1 MDTSLAITAGILLLA
16 AVLLIFIAAAETGIN
31 SITRSR
37 LRAIRANGGRRAG
50 LEALLS
56 RNSSDRQNILRTLS
70 VATTAVIILGTTTL
84 SFVLLDGREVT
95 AGSAAIAGLVSLLL
109 VTFVRQSVRTVV
121 LLSPERWGV
130 RLARPIVV
138 IQSTF
143 GPLAWLANLPARG
156 ALRLLRRSADPA
168 VLDPAEELLGLLQP
182 DAPGEDD
189 DGLAEER
196 RMMRGVLDMSNQT
209 VRELM
214 TPRTDLTALSTEAS
228 VGDVMKVITE
238 SGFSRIPVYEESI
251 DHSVGIVYAKDLL
264 AYVQSGEVMPSLID
278 ISRPPYIVPET
289 KRANELLADLRRE
302 QIHLAVAVDEYGGTA
317 GVVTVEDL
325 VEEIVGEISDE
336 YDQEEVEVQRLSE
349 DEAIVDAK
357 LAIDEL
363 NEFFGTAIEME
374 DVDTVGGLIFSLLG
388 RLAVPGDQVVTR
400 TEDDEEDAEGLELRV
415 LSILGQRIK
424 KVRATR
430 RVSVD
435 AEQPATVS
443 S

>member
-1 MDTSLAITAGILLLA
+1 MDTSLAITAGILLLSA
-16 AVLLIFIAAAETGIN
+16 ALLIFVAAAETGIN

-37 LRAIRANGGRRAG
+37 LRAIRANGGRRTG

-56 RNSSDRQNILRTLS
+56 RNSSERQNILRTLS
-70 VATTAVIILGTTTL
+70 VATTAAIILGTTTL

-95 AGSAAIAGLVSLLL
+95 PGSVALSGLVSLFV

-130 RLARPIVV
+130 RLARPLVV
-138 IQSTF
+138 IQSAF
-143 GPLAWLANLPARG
+143 GPLAWIVNLPARG
-156 ALRLLRRSADPA
+156 ALRLLHRSADPA
-168 VLDPAEELLGLLQP
+168 TLDPAEELLGLLQA
-182 DAPGEDD
+182 DGSGED

-228 VGDVMKVITE
+228 VGDMMQAIIA
-238 SGFSRIPVYEESI
+238 SGFSRIPIYEGSI
-251 DHSVGIVYAKDLL
+251 DHIVGIVYAKDLL

-302 QIHLAVAVDEYGGTA
+302 QVHLAVAVDEYGGTA

-336 YDQEEVEVQRLSE
+336 YDQEEVEVQWLSE
-349 DEAIVDAK
+349 NEAIVDAK

-363 NEFFGTAIEME
+363 NEFFGAAIEME

-388 RLAVPGDQVVTR
+388 RLAVPGDQVVTHGEDG
-400 TEDDEEDAEGLELRV
+400 EDDPEGLELRV

-430 RVSVD
+430 RLPVD
-435 AEQPATVS
+435 AEQPASVS

>member
-1 MDTSLAITAGILLLA
+1 MDTSLAITAGILLLS

-70 VATTAVIILGTTTL
+70 VATTAAIILGTATL

-95 AGSAAIAGLVSLLL
+95 VGNAAIAGLVSLLV
-109 VTFVRQSVRTVV
+109 VTFVRQSVRTIV

-138 IQSTF
+138 IQSAF
-143 GPLAWLANLPARG
+143 GPLAWIANLPARG

-168 VLDPAEELLGLLQP
+168 TLDPAEELLGLLQP
-182 DAPGEDD
+182 DAPGEED

-196 RMMRGVLDMSNQT
+196 RMMRGVLDMANQT

-238 SGFSRIPVYEESI
+238 SGFSRIPVYEGSI
-251 DHSVGIVYAKDLL
+251 DHIVGIVYAKDLL

-302 QIHLAVAVDEYGGTA
+302 QVHLAVAVDEYGGTA

-336 YDQEEVEVQRLSE
+336 YDQEEIEVQRLSE

-363 NEFFGTAIEME
+363 NEFFGATIEME

-400 TEDDEEDAEGLELRV
+400 TEDGEDDPEGLELRV

-430 RVSVD
+430 RLPVD
-435 AEQPATVS
+435 AEQPAGVS

>member
-1 MDTSLAITAGILLLA
+1 MDTSLAITAGILLLS
-16 AVLLIFIAAAETGIN
+16 AVLLIFVTAAETGIN
-31 SITRSR
+31 AITRGR
-37 LRAIRANGGRRAG
+37 LRAMRANGGRRAR
-50 LEALLS
+50 LEALLTH
-56 RNSSDRQNILRTLS
+56 NSAERQRILRTLS
-70 VATTAVIILGTTTL
+70 VATTAAIILGTATL
-84 SFVLLDGREVT
+84 SFVLLDGRT
-95 AGSAAIAGLVSLLL
+95 ATPGRVAATGLVSLLT

-121 LLSPERWGV
+121 LLSPERWAV

-138 IQSTF
+138 IQSAF
-143 GPLAWLANLPARG
+143 GPLAWVANLPARG
-156 ALRLLRRSADPA
+156 MLRMLRRSADPA
-168 VLDPAEELLGLLQP
+168 ALDPAEELLGLLQA
-182 DAPGEDD
+182 DAPGED

-238 SGFSRIPVYEESI
+238 SGFSRIPVYEGSI
-251 DHSVGIVYAKDLL
+251 DHIVGIVYAKDLL

-336 YDQEEVEVQRLSE
+336 YDQEEVEVQWLSE

-363 NEFFGTAIEME
+363 NEFFGASIEME

-400 TEDDEEDAEGLELRV
+400 TEDGEDDPEGLELRV

-430 RVSVD
+430 RLPVD
-435 AEQPATVS
+435 AEEPAGVS

>member
-1 MDTSLAITAGILLLA
+1 LDSSLAITLGILLLA
-16 AVLLIFIAAAETGIN
+16 AVLLIFIAAAEAGVS

-37 LRAIRANGGRRAG
+37 LRHVRPNGGHGAG
-50 LEALLS
+50 LDALLT
-56 RNSSDRQNILRTLS
+56 RNSHERQHTLRTLS
-70 VATTAVIILGTTTL
+70 VGTTAVIILGTTALT
-84 SFVLLDGREVT
+84 FALLEGREVT
-95 AGSAAIAGLVSLLL
+95 AASLAIAGAVSLLI
-109 VTFVRQSVRTVV
+109 VTLVRQNVRTIV
-121 LLSPERWGV
+121 LLSPERWGI

-138 IQSTF
+138 LQAAFT
-143 GPLAWLANLPARG
+143 PLAWLANLPAR
-156 ALRLLRRSADPA
+156 AVLRLLRRSAVPEDIG
-168 VLDPAEELLGLLQP
+168 PAEELLGLLQSE
-182 DAPGEDD
+182 DAAEEDA
-189 DGLAEER
+189 LAEER

-214 TPRTDLTALSTEAS
+214 TPRTDLAALSTEAS

-238 SGFSRIPVYEESI
+238 SGFSRIPVYEDSI
-251 DHSVGIVYAKDLL
+251 DSIVGVVYAKDLL
-264 AYVQSGEVMPSLID
+264 AYLQTGEVMPSLVD
-278 ISRPPYIVPET
+278 IARPPYIVPET
-289 KRANELLADLRRE
+289 KHANELLADLRRE
-302 QIHLAVAVDEYGGTA
+302 QVHMAVAVDEYGGTA

-336 YDQEEVEVQRLSE
+336 YDVEEVEIQRLSD

-363 NEFFGTAIEME
+363 NELFGTGIEME

-400 TEDDEEDAEGLELRV
+400 TEEGEDDPEGLELRV

-430 RVSVD
+430 RQP
-435 AEQPATVS
+435 AEAEEPATVS